1 MCIICCIEN
10 LSFCALSAVSAFFN
24 ASCVPGAGTMTFSS
38 LCSRCQGQRSYVPQR
53 NFYCETSHNEPF
65 YHNQGALRFK
75 NTHTTCYTFFFFL
88 LGHTHTNCEP
98 LAFFQMPEVWSRRCG
113 LCGSYSPGQHRWL
126 MHRCFCLFWQRL
138 HQINWYCSVFKASLL
153 IFPTSLSHSLPRS
166 VLNLTSTD
174 SVKDEYRLLCTDGT
188 RVPLSS
194 FRKCNFGRGPGGAV
208 VTRINNQNLAR
219 KFLSAIQV
227 MSEPYVC

>member
-1 MCIICCIEN
+1 MPAVCLE
-10 LSFCALSAVSAFFN
+10 LVPWHSAA
-24 ASCVPGAGTMTFSS
+24 CVPGARVTGHMFHRGTFTARHLIMNHSTITK
-38 LCSRCQGQRSYVPQR
+38 GRS
-53 NFYCETSHNEPF
+53 
-65 YHNQGALRFK
+65 GLK
-75 NTHTTCYTFFFFL
+75 THTTCYTFFFFL